1 MVTVTDAT
9 CCGKYGI
16 EDVFLWKEKDA
27 QSYRL
32 SFLLINAFYDTYLD
46 FILNNI

>member
-16 EDVFLWKEKDA
+16 EDVILWKEKDA
-27 QSYRL
+27 QFIPVVIFTYQC
-32 SFLLINAFYDTYLD
+32 FL
-46 FILNNI
+46 